1 MAGGSQIIINKDGI
15 TIITPAKF
23 EAKAGQHLFKKGSKV
38 NFSLPEIPN
47 VLLPYRRTCKIIV
60 PADTSVAPLKKEA
73 FF

>member
-38 NFSLPEIPN
+38 NFSLTKIPN
-47 VLLPYRRTCKIIV
+47 ILLPYSNKLDVYNLFKTDEINEINN
-60 PADTSVAPLKKEA
+60 LK
-73 FF
+73 